1 MSIIL
6 AVISSVAPTVQ
17 AVATATPHVVAQATP
32 VAVAHVSSISD
43 TINALASKVSTA
55 DLLVAGGF
63 VATGVQYLVNRFVGL
78 RKAAN
83 WLISFAVP
91 FAGVALASF
100 ASGHNDLHLAPV
112 VYLLGQAAYFAIEQV
127 KSSVKVTSDV
137 APAQL

>member
-6 AVISSVAPTVQ
+6 AVIAPVVH
-17 AVATATPHVVAQATP
+17 AVATATPAVVAQATP
-32 VAVAHVSSISD
+32 VAVAHVNSISD

-55 DLLVAGGF
+55 DLLVAAGF
-63 VATGVQYLVNRFVGL
+63 VATGVQYLVNKFANL
-78 RKAAN
+78 RKVTN

-112 VYLLGQAAYFAIEQV
+112 VYLLGQAAYFTIEQI
-127 KSSVKVTSDV
+127 KSSVKV
-137 APAQL
+137 APVVEVPVTQL